1 MKKNFLIFV
10 FILGGLLAAST
21 LSCSEDGTTEEILA
35 TDVNTGAKLN
45 MQTKTAANNGN
56 LPLTHPYLR
65 TNIPI
70 PNLVYRVDS
79 RSPDEIFR
87 DGFTARGISYN
98 LGNHVLGGSYL
109 NNSGYISTSE
119 NMESTINMTSS
130 SINNSLQTTWGV
142 DSYGRGQFRTWI
154 YFIAPSPTNFISV
167 NANLPPTEIFQ
178 RYSGQNEWVA
188 VDRIYPGNI
197 VSAMPVTRYFNT
209 PLGGGPPTPDGPV
222 IYGSGQQR
230 QNESFNRSNPAYSPV
245 GFSSV
250 NVGQTSVNFCGRCEK

>member
-1 MKKNFLIFV
+1 MLTT
-10 FILGGLLAAST
+10 ST
-21 LSCSEDGTTEEILA
+21 LSCSEDRTTEEILA
-35 TDVNTGAKLN
+35 TDVNTGTKLN
-45 MQTKTAANNGN
+45 MQARAASNNGN

-87 DGFTARGISYN
+87 DGFTARGNSYN
-98 LGNHVLGGSYL
+98 LGNHVLGGSYM
-109 NNSGYISTSE
+109 STTGYISTSD
-119 NMESTINMTSS
+119 NMESVLNMASS
-130 SINNSLQTTWGV
+130 SLNNSLQTTWGV
-142 DSYGRGQFRTWI
+142 DSYRRAQYRTWI
-154 YFIAPSPTNFISV
+154 YFIAPSPTNFFSV
-167 NANLPPTEIFQ
+167 NANVPPTPTFQ
-178 RYSGQNEWVA
+178 RYAGQNEWVA

-197 VSAMPVTRYFNT
+197 VSAMPVTRFFQS
-209 PLGGGPPTPDGPV
+209 PPEGGLPTADGPV

-230 QNESFNRSNPAYSPV
+230 QNPSFNRSNPPYSPV